1 MNSGLRILAFFGL
14 LLTIVAGASRGEA
27 AETTT
32 GAIVGVVVDA
42 NDKGVPGVSV
52 TAASPSGRYSA
63 RSDARGRFVLL
74 GIVPDAYAVSAQAH
88 GYEAAL
94 QSDLRVVSGQE
105 LHVAFRLLGVQT
117 IGAVR
122 ASNPAFVLGST
133 SDTFAV
139 DGDAARAQ
147 FPTTSSAGLA
157 SYTQGT
163 IQGAIANVP
172 GVDLDPFGNAILRG
186 GKVGDTVF
194 EYNSVPIPQGLIAE
208 PGGNV
213 DGAQLPTTG
222 VASTIVTLAGY
233 SNEGDNA
240 LGGVVNQIPAVGTY
254 PGRATLEIADGAG
267 TQYQHAGADLLGAT
281 PDLRWRYAL
290 SAAAGSE
297 YFTYGDGRTFYPSE
311 AGTYGLGLQSRGVFS
326 LETNVHYQAT
336 PRDDVSL
343 LALYGQAAYDQ
354 YASPFAGETVGAFD
368 GATAAYPGETAP
380 NTPVNYASGIRGS
393 LDVIMAQWQHSEA
406 RLFSRLQLYQSR
418 YGSSAGGPFW
428 DENGFPDGS
437 ISLSE
442 TQWEQQYGVNLD
454 NEGIFGPH
462 HLRFG
467 AEFRTNT
474 SYLNQVVPTAG
485 EFITSNPT
493 VISFLAYAGDTWSP
507 TDRLDI
513 MGTARGT
520 YAHFMPSDG
529 AAYDVSAVDPHAG
542 ISYRIGAAYALRANY
557 DHITVAPAPLEVDRT
572 DSTNLDAGGNPA
584 PFVELAPEI
593 ANDFTYSFE
602 GGGRTRFRLTYYQ
615 QFEQNLID
623 VLPFNFRSA
632 VAAGL
637 NPNGVGVPTNVG
649 ALRAHGLELNLAR
662 DGFSFNSNFIRA
674 FSSSAS
680 QFAYNDLNAPAV
692 AAGQLFPVSYEPD
705 FTAQLSYQFTTAH
718 RRLRITPALSYATG
732 YPYGNGK
739 MVWIF
744 DPTTGKPVAVPNDNY
759 VNPGANYY
767 FLQNPSE
774 PFNAATNR
782 YIGNLGTNEGD
793 GPNTLRSTP
802 QTFVNLHIEDD
813 VTPRLTVIVDVANL
827 LNTTSATAYQNNP
840 YLIGPPGYKGGNP
853 TYAACYGQILAGAV
867 PCASGLPP
875 GTTPYVLGNG
885 VPTNDGI
892 TQAVPW
898 TYGAGGYVPQSYPLG
913 RTLQL
918 RLRYRM

>member
-1 MNSGLRILAFFGL
+1 MKVSQRVLALFALVFM
-14 LLTIVAGASRGEA
+14 VAGNAMLGDA
-27 AETTT
+27 AEATT
-32 GAIVGVVVDA
+32 GAIVGTVVDA
-42 NDKGVPGVSV
+42 NGEGIPGASV

-63 RSDARGRFVLL
+63 ISDAHGHFVLL
-74 GIVPDAYAVSAQAH
+74 GLVPDAYSISAQAQ
-88 GYEAAL
+88 GYKSAL
-94 QSDLRVVSGQE
+94 QANLSVISGQE
-105 LHVAFRLLGVQT
+105 QRLSFQLLGLQT
-117 IGAVR
+117 IGGVR
-122 ASNPAFVLGST
+122 ANNPAFAIGST

-139 DGDAARAQ
+139 NGDAARAQ
-147 FPTTSSAGLA
+147 SPTTSSAGLA
-157 SYTQGT
+157 SYSQGT

-186 GKVGDTVF
+186 GKVGDAVF

-233 SNEGDNA
+233 SNESDNA
-240 LGGVVNQIPAVGTY
+240 LGGVVNQIPSIGTY
-254 PGRATLEIADGAG
+254 PGRATLVISDGIG
-267 TQYQHAGADLLGAT
+267 TQYQNASFDFLTAT
-281 PDLRWRYAL
+281 PDLKWRYAL
-290 SAAAGSE
+290 SATSGSE
-297 YFTYGDGRTFYPSE
+297 YFKYGDGQTFYPSE
-311 AGTYGLGLQSRGVFS
+311 AGTYGLALQSRADFS
-326 LETNVHYQAT
+326 VETNVHYQAT
-336 PRDDVSL
+336 PKDDVSF
-343 LALYGQAAYDQ
+343 LALFGEASYNQ
-354 YASPFAGETVGAFD
+354 YASPFPGETVGEFD
-368 GATAAYPGETAP
+368 GATTTFPGEVDP
-380 NTPVNYASGIRGS
+380 NTPVDYASGIRGS
-393 LDVIMAQWQHSEA
+393 LDVLMAQWQHSGA
-406 RLFSRLQLYQSR
+406 HLLSRLQLYQSR

-474 SYLNQVVPTAG
+474 SYLNQVVPTAD

-493 VISFLAYAGDTWSP
+493 VNSALAYFGDTWSP
-507 TDRLDI
+507 TGRLDI
-513 MGTARGT
+513 MGTARAT
-520 YAHFMPSDG
+520 YARFIPSDG
-529 AAYDVSAVDPHAG
+529 SAYDTSAVDPHFG
-542 ISYRIGAAYALRANY
+542 ISYRIASEYALRANY
-557 DHITVAPAPLEVDRT
+557 DHITVAPAPLEADRT
-572 DSTNLDAGGNPA
+572 DSTNLDANGNPA
-584 PFVELAPEI
+584 PFVQLAPET

-602 GGGRTRFRLTYYQ
+602 GDGRTRFRLTYYA

-632 VAAGL
+632 IASGL

-649 ALRAHGLELNLAR
+649 ELQAHGFELNLQR
-662 DGFSFNSNFIRA
+662 DGFSFNGNFIRA

-705 FTAQLSYQFTTAH
+705 FTAAISYQFTIPSK
-718 RRLRITPALSYATG
+718 RLRITPALSYATG

-739 MVWIF
+739 LVWIF
-744 DPTTGKPVAVPNDNY
+744 DPTTGKPIQVPNDNY

-774 PFNAATNR
+774 PFNATSNP
-782 YIGNLGTNEGD
+782 YIGNLGTNEGN

-802 QTFVNLHIEDD
+802 QMFVNLHIEGDI
-813 VTPRLTVIVDVANL
+813 TPRLTVILDIANL
-827 LNTTSATAYQNNP
+827 FNTNSATAYQNNP
-840 YLIGPPGYKGGNP
+840 YLIGPAGYPGGNP
-853 TYAACYGQILAGAV
+853 IYAACYGQILRGTV
-867 PCASGLPP
+867 PCAPGMPP

-885 VPTNDGI
+885 VPTNDGVN
-892 TQAVPW
+892 QSVPW
-898 TYGAGGYVPQSYPLG
+898 QYGSGGYVPQSYPMG

-918 RLRYRM
+918 RLRYRI